1 MSFDFV
7 DYKKDFPL
15 LMQQDVAYLDSAA
28 TAQRPASVLQ
38 AEKEFYEQANANPLR
53 GLYELGVE
61 ATDRYEAARE
71 RVRKF
76 LNARREDLLRHIYR
90 FQYQLNGGTWYT
102 GEINSKEVVGTNVVV
117 FVNMPS
123 SGAADTVTAVRVY
136 DNNDSLAGS
145 QSVNLKRQSYNT
157 GLLRFT
163 FPLIEATTE

>member
-61 ATDRYEAARE
+61 AA
-71 RVRKF
+71 
-76 LNARREDLLRHIYR
+76 
-90 FQYQLNGGTWYT
+90 
-102 GEINSKEVVGTNVVV
+102 S
-117 FVNMPS
+117 
-123 SGAADTVTAVRVY
+123 
-136 DNNDSLAGS
+136 
-145 QSVNLKRQSYNT
+145 
-157 GLLRFT
+157 
-163 FPLIEATTE
+163 

>member
-76 LNARREDLLRHIYR
+76 LHAAMPRSSLPATPPKASIWLL
-90 FQYQLNGGTWYT
+90 
-102 GEINSKEVVGTNVVV
+102 
-117 FVNMPS
+117 
-123 SGAADTVTAVRVY
+123 TAMR
-136 DNNDSLAGS
+136 
-145 QSVNLKRQSYNT
+145 
-157 GLLRFT
+157 
-163 FPLIEATTE
+163 

>member
-61 ATDRYEAARE
+61 ATDRYETARE
-71 RVRKF
+71 RVRKLSIKSPMTMIAEAER
-76 LNARREDLLRHIYR
+76 LNISMHLLRSLRR
-90 FQYQLNGGTWYT
+90 F
-102 GEINSKEVVGTNVVV
+102 
-117 FVNMPS
+117 
-123 SGAADTVTAVRVY
+123 
-136 DNNDSLAGS
+136 SLCQTCLLS
-145 QSVNLKRQSYNT
+145 LQCTRQ
-157 GLLRFT
+157 
-163 FPLIEATTE
+163 

>member
-61 ATDRYEAARE
+61 RLT
-71 RVRKF
+71 
-76 LNARREDLLRHIYR
+76 LRGR
-90 FQYQLNGGTWYT
+90 PRAGTQVPECT
-102 GEINSKEVVGTNVVV
+102 
-117 FVNMPS
+117 
-123 SGAADTVTAVRVY
+123 
-136 DNNDSLAGS
+136 
-145 QSVNLKRQSYNT
+145 Q
-157 GLLRFT
+157 
-163 FPLIEATTE
+163 